1 MPQTGKIPCQCII
14 IISKKTIANKTARY
28 IKHSTQGASG
38 HAPEN
43 TLPAFRLAIKQNAD
57 MIEIDVHQTKDRHI
71 VVLHDE
77 YLKTGI
83 LKKDLSKI

>member
-1 MPQTGKIPCQCII
+1 MPDILN
-14 IISKKTIANKTARY
+14 IAHR
-28 IKHSTQGASG
+28 GASG
-38 HAPEN
+38 HLPEN

-57 MIEIDVHQTKDRHI
+57 MIEIDVHQTKDGHI

-83 LKKDLSKI
+83 LKKIYQRYGSKRG